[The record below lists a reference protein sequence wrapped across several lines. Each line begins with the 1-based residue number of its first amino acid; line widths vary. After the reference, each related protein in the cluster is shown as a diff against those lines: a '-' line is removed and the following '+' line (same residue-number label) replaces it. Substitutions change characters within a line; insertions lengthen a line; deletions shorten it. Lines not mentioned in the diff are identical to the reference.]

1 MGRLSRDRP
10 ACWWK
15 DFGTL
20 VGLTV
25 PNDGALILLSA
36 YFDASG
42 RAGGAFSVAGFAFG
56 PGRAKKA
63 ASSWHRLWRDT
74 PCHMTD
80 LHTRME
86 GSDFEGWTKVQAGK
100 RLKDSVA
107 IINRYASNGVAV
119 SCDLKEM
126 NELAPRSAAKGSE
139 HFLDGFESA
148 YATCSHLAMF
158 SLGKMLDFLGKDSS
172 IAYFFEAGD
181 DNQAAASR
189 FWSLASRSALKQ
201 YYRHHSHTVIG
212 KEDCRLLEMSDI
224 FAWEWAKHRE
234 RISEG
239 RHERPSLTAIL
250 GKGFSSQIDFAS
262 DNRRAIHLTG
272 KPLKRYFD
280 QVKTLILS

>member
-1 MGRLSRDRP
+1 MTALQLAGEEDRAAACLEQLQRAAEADGRRDQAVDELGSGSPTSSALCERLRRREVETIKAMKLDHLWESSPFPVELP
-10 ACWWK
+10 AAERAKAAEPSFSVLPWLT
-15 DFGTL
+15 DTGSTLMRSAPDHAGETIFARTL

-119 SCDLKEM
+119 SCDFKEM

-139 HFLDGFESA
+139 LSLDGF
-148 YATCSHLAMF
+148 
-158 SLGKMLDFLGKDSS
+158 
-172 IAYFFEAGD
+172 
-181 DNQAAASR
+181 SR
-189 FWSLASRSALKQ
+189 LT
-201 YYRHHSHTVIG
+201 RHART
-212 KEDCRLLEMSDI
+212 
-224 FAWEWAKHRE
+224 
-234 RISEG
+234 
-239 RHERPSLTAIL
+239 
-250 GKGFSSQIDFAS
+250 
-262 DNRRAIHLTG
+262 
-272 KPLKRYFD
+272 
-280 QVKTLILS
+280 